1 MDLVLLMGGN
11 SSRLN
16 IGQNKVLLSYQ
27 NMPLFKYII
36 LKLKPYVDDIILVI
50 RKSDEAFVKD
60 NLKGFQYKITYG
72 GDERYLSV
80 LNGLKLAK
88 TKQVM
93 IHDAARPFVDL
104 KALEELLTL
113 KENEIGMLY
122 GNVKET
128 IYLKDNKLEL
138 LNRASLIAAK
148 TPQIIIKD
156 LYQEAYKKAM
166 LDKYEPTDD
175 ISLILKYYN
184 DINVKLVLDD
194 KNVKITV
201 KDDLKYLG
209 GDFIKC

>member
-113 KENEIGMLY
+113 TENEIGMLY

-156 LYQEAYKKAM
+156 LYQEASKKAM

-194 KNVKITV
+194 RNVKITV

>member
-93 IHDAARPFVDL
+93 IHDGARPFVDL

-175 ISLILKYYN
+175 ISLVLKYYN

>member
-93 IHDAARPFVDL
+93 IHDGARPFVDL

-113 KENEIGMLY
+113 TENEIGMLY

-138 LNRASLIAAK
+138 LNRSSLIAAK

>member
-93 IHDAARPFVDL
+93 IHDGARPFVDL

-194 KNVKITV
+194 INVKITV

>member
-93 IHDAARPFVDL
+93 IHDGARPFVDL

>member
-93 IHDAARPFVDL
+93 IHDGARPFVDL

-166 LDKYEPTDD
+166 LDQYEPTDD

>member
-72 GDERYLSV
+72 GKERYLSV

-93 IHDAARPFVDL
+93 IHDGARPFVDL
-104 KALEELLTL
+104 KALEELLPL

-128 IYLKDNKLEL
+128 IYLKDNKLKL
-138 LNRASLIAAK
+138 LNRSSLIAAK

-156 LYQEAYKKAM
+156 FYEEAYKKSI

>member
-72 GDERYLSV
+72 GKERYLSV

-93 IHDAARPFVDL
+93 IHDGARPFVDL

-128 IYLKDNKLEL
+128 IYLKDNKLKL
-138 LNRASLIAAK
+138 LNRSSLIAAK

-156 LYQEAYKKAM
+156 FYEEAYKKSI

>member
-50 RKSDEAFVKD
+50 RKSDEAFVKY

-93 IHDAARPFVDL
+93 IHDGARPFVDL

>member
-93 IHDAARPFVDL
+93 IHDGARPFVDL

-113 KENEIGMLY
+113 TENEIGMLY

-156 LYQEAYKKAM
+156 LYQEASKKAM

>member
-93 IHDAARPFVDL
+93 IHDGARPFVDL

-156 LYQEAYKKAM
+156 LYQEASKKAM